1 MPIPVLG
8 HHDAAEVGVTA
19 EVNAEQVKD
28 LALVKI
34 GGGPDR
40 GNAVNGCIAAVES
53 DDETQPLLQ
62 RHGKN
67 VVSDLEARLR
77 GVPVHSG
84 DIFEESVAGLQDGLS
99 SSDDVLASDRD
110 GQFVAVKFCVGSE
123 AGERFDC
130 SVFRMRLKDGLLAL
144 DG

>member
-19 EVNAEQVKD
+19 EMNAEQVED

-34 GGGPDR
+34 GGGPDWCDAVQGR
-40 GNAVNGCIAAVES
+40 GVAVET
-53 DDETQPLLQ
+53 DDKTQTLFQ
-62 RHGKN
+62 RHRKDMVG
-67 VVSDLEARLR
+67 DLEARLR
-77 GVPVHSG
+77 GIPVDGG
-84 DIFEESVAGLQDGLS
+84 DVFEKVVAGLQDGLS
-99 SSDDVLASDRD
+99 GSDDVLAGDRD
-110 GQFVAVKFCVGSE
+110 GQLVAVKFCIGSE